1 MLKGAYECTLQVP
14 RDKLPQKI
22 YETFTKMD
30 LDVSGHLTREEVGA
44 AFEKLGKP
52 LLGDELDKWME
63 SVDVDGIGEGSGR
76 WRGGGKDRKGV

>member
-1 MLKGAYECTLQVP
+1 MFQCAYECTLQVP

-30 LDVSGHLTREEVGA
+30 LDGSGHLTKDEVGA

-52 LLGDELDKWME
+52 LSGDELDKWME
-63 SVDVDGIGEGSGR
+63 SVDVDGNGERSER
-76 WRGGGKDRKGV
+76 WRGGGKDTKGA